1 MLFHLEIRFR
11 TSLDKA
17 SRDFPTPQLVRIGNL
32 GDRLS
37 RNVNSTAWHRT
48 VYPAKTGNALN
59 EARVVQQAAMIW
71 LRR

>member
-1 MLFHLEIRFR
+1 MLFLLEIRFR
-11 TSLDKA
+11 TSLGKA

-32 GDRLS
+32 GDYL
-37 RNVNSTAWHRT
+37 VNSTAWHRT